1 MVKVRAS
8 TSLVAAQK
16 SLTPRRTTTL
26 PRRVP
31 AQHRHY
37 TTSRAQLRST
47 LPCHPAPL
55 TPGAKEVRRILPA
68 LQIAGQRRSY
78 GIGKKIDPDERGP
91 IAEYDARVA
100 DGRLRDDGHQRGIV
114 ESLQHLHDELRHY
127 KAPPVVHPTIEQL
140 LPAKSAKKSWLGSL
154 LSTEEDLEALMIP
167 KELKGKSTLDAPV
180 KKSKGFLGG
189 LFGGKEPEKPKST
202 IPENLPRGLY
212 LYGDVGSGKT
222 MLMDLFY
229 DTLPTSV
236 VSKTRIH
243 FHNFMQDVHK
253 RLHKMKM
260 QHGND
265 IDGIPFIAADI
276 AEKGQVLCFD
286 EFQCTDVADAMILR
300 RLLESLMSH
309 GVVLVTT
316 SNRHPDQLYVN
327 GIQRESFLPCIALLK
342 HRLHVINLD
351 SPTDYRKIPR
361 PPSGVYHYP
370 LDTHAKSHAEKWFRF
385 LGDPS
390 SPEAHSETQH
400 VWGRDIHVPYVSGR
414 CCMFTFDELIGRP
427 KSAADYIELCRHY
440 DAFVITEVPGMNHK
454 SRDLARRFITFI
466 DALYE
471 SRAKLVLTTQVP
483 LTQLFMSSEEMKEGL
498 KKNPDKAAEAASA
511 KDEVS
516 SETGDALDAAM
527 RNLMDDLGMNMDM
540 LKNSNIF
547 SGDEERFAFARAL
560 SRLSEMGSQEWV
572 ERGMGL
578 EKQGGEAE
586 KQSWDRVKSKWRED
600 SA

>member
-1 MVKVRAS
+1 MANTTRHAVRS
-8 TSLVAAQK
+8 S
-16 SLTPRRTTTL
+16 
-26 PRRVP
+26 
-31 AQHRHY
+31 
-37 TTSRAQLRST
+37 
-47 LPCHPAPL
+47 
-55 TPGAKEVRRILPA
+55 GAKEVRRILPA
-68 LQIAGQRRSY
+68 LQIAGQRRAY
-78 GIGKKIDPDERGP
+78 GANNKVNSDDQGP
-91 IAEYDARVA
+91 MAEYDARVA
-100 DGRLRDDGHQRGIV
+100 SGKLRDDDHQRGIIQ
-114 ESLQHLHDELRHY
+114 SLQHLHDELRYY
-127 KAPPVVHPTIEQL
+127 KAPEVVHPTIEQL
-140 LPAKSAKKSWLGSL
+140 LPTGTKKKGWLGSL

-167 KELKGKSTLDAPV
+167 KELKGKSTLDAPEP
-180 KKSKGFLGG
+180 KKKGFLSS
-189 LFGGKEPEKPKST
+189 LFGSKEAEKPKQT
-202 IPENLPRGLY
+202 IPDDLPRGLY

-229 DTLPTSV
+229 DTLPASV
-236 VSKTRIH
+236 SSKTRIH

-260 QHGND
+260 EHGND

-361 PPSGVYHYP
+361 PPSGVYHHP
-370 LDTHAKSHAEKWFRF
+370 LDGHAKSHAEKWFRF
-385 LGDPS
+385 LGDPKEE
-390 SPEAHSETQH
+390 PHSETQH
-400 VWGRDIHVPYVSGR
+400 VWGRDIQVPVVSGR
-414 CCMFTFDELIGRP
+414 ACMFTFDELIGRP

-471 SRAKLVLTTQVP
+471 SRAKLVLTTAVP

-498 KKNPDKAAEAASA
+498 KKNPEKAHEAATA
-511 KDEVS
+511 KEDDVAEGS
-516 SETGDALDAAM
+516 GDALDAAM

-578 EKQGGEAE
+578 EGKGGAAE

>member
-1 MVKVRAS
+1 M
-8 TSLVAAQK
+8 
-16 SLTPRRTTTL
+16 
-26 PRRVP
+26 
-31 AQHRHY
+31 
-37 TTSRAQLRST
+37 
-47 LPCHPAPL
+47 
-55 TPGAKEVRRILPA
+55 
-68 LQIAGQRRSY
+68 
-78 GIGKKIDPDERGP
+78 GKFVDSDERGP
-91 IAEYDARVA
+91 LAEYDDRVA
-100 DGRLRDDGHQRGIV
+100 SGRLRDDEHQRGIIQ
-114 ESLQHLHDELRHY
+114 SLQHLHDELRRY
-127 KAPPVVHPTIEQL
+127 KAPPVVHPSLDDLKPKESQ
-140 LPAKSAKKSWLGSL
+140 AASWYKGLF
-154 LSTEEDLEALMIP
+154 STEEDLEALMIP
-167 KELKGKSTLDAPV
+167 KALLSKEEEAP
-180 KKSKGFLGG
+180 KKS
-189 LFGGKEPEKPKST
+189 LFGRLFGSAPEQTKAKQE
-202 IPENLPRGLY
+202 IPSDLPRGLY

-229 DTLPTSV
+229 DTLPASV
-236 VSKTRIH
+236 ASKTRIH

-260 QHGND
+260 VHGND
-265 IDGIPFIAADI
+265 IDAIPFIAADI
-276 AEKGQVLCFD
+276 AEKGNVLCFD

-309 GVVLVTT
+309 GVVLITT
-316 SNRHPDQLYVN
+316 SNRHPDELYVN
-327 GIQRESFLPCIALLK
+327 GIQRESFIPCIHLLK
-342 HRLHVINLD
+342 DRLHVINLD

-370 LDTHAKSHAEKWFRF
+370 LDAHAKSHAEKWFKF
-385 LGDPS
+385 LGNPAEEE
-390 SPEAHSETQH
+390 PHPETQH
-400 VWGRDIHVPYVSGR
+400 VWGRDIQVPLVSGR
-414 CCMFTFDELIGRP
+414 ACMFTFDELIGRP

-440 DAFVITEVPGMNHK
+440 DSFIITEVPGMNHK

-483 LTQLFMSSEEMKEGL
+483 LTQLFMSSDEIKDGLEKAGKKDVEGEEG
-498 KKNPDKAAEAASA
+498 
-511 KDEVS
+511 
-516 SETGDALDAAM
+516 LDAAM
-527 RNLMDDLGMNMDM
+527 RNLMDDLGMNMQM

-578 EKQGGEAE
+578 ESHGGQAE